1 MIIVI
6 TPEQMAENEIKI
18 VTALFHEGADRI
30 HLRKYQLDKIAMA
43 KYIQQIPTAFH
54 PKLVLHHHHDL
65 VADFELKQLH
75 RSEQDRLATECKV
88 EGLSYSTST
97 HSINAFNALDKTW
110 DYAFLSPFFPSISKP
125 GYGNQEQAIDQLTQR
140 TNRHVKLIALGGLH
154 TDNVSESIR
163 RGADGIALLG
173 TIWQS
178 PNPVKQFRAC
188 QTKFVSTIQ
197 Q

>member
-6 TPEQMAENEIKI
+6 TPEQLAENEIKI

-54 PKLVLHHHHDL
+54 PRLVLHHHHDL
-65 VADFELKQLH
+65 AADFEIKQLH
-75 RSEQDRLATECKV
+75 RSEQDRLATEYKV
-88 EGLSYSTST
+88 EGLCYSTST
-97 HSINAFNALDKTW
+97 HSIDTFNALNETW

-125 GYGNQEQAIDQLTQR
+125 GYGNQEQVIDQLTQR
-140 TNRHVKLIALGGLH
+140 TNRDVKLIALGGLH